1 MAYHEGHT
9 LHRSRLLAFVMAVI
23 ILSALLVPTV
33 AQASETALDS
43 YDSTTDIGG
52 QLMPKGEFTAETVA
66 WRNELFF
73 KAVKYHQNAYN
84 LTVDAFYLENEKSS
98 EDSLRFIVAKAK
110 DTYQNNAEVMIEV
123 VVTGPFVHIFAR
135 QSGGRQE
142 TIRDFFQSHGKVGE
156 KSAFAVRYSNRRLW
170 FYENG
175 QKVFANVDLGQI
187 QPLYGCAAVC
197 GAGFSVGCRH
207 LFQPASVGQG
217 DRILRRFSRDAGGQR
232 GLCSLCRNKS

>member
-1 MAYHEGHT
+1 MRDHT

-135 QSGGRQE
+135 QSGGPAGNHPGLLPIPRE
-142 TIRDFFQSHGKVGE
+142 GGGE
-156 KSAFAVRYSNRRLW
+156 ERL
-170 FYENG
+170 
-175 QKVFANVDLGQI
+175 
-187 QPLYGCAAVC
+187 
-197 GAGFSVGCRH
+197 CRA
-207 LFQPASVGQG
+207 LFQPPAVV
-217 DRILRRFSRDAGGQR
+217 L
-232 GLCSLCRNKS
+232 